1 MPEVRR
7 AVRRRL
13 ELRVRPLH
21 PKRDSATLLR
31 LNDVDKQTDLI
42 SRLQDEADL
51 CRNDGADDIAA
62 LLDEAVEALRA
73 ELRYE
78 ADDGKQFRSEA
89 QRAEY
94 EQQCVDLAVANDMLD
109 NGATLMAALTRAN
122 KSRPWWDCS
131 LTRQERDLLAKLN
144 RHTKLAMPHWQCCPF
159 PEYPIRRI
167 GADGRVWVGEYVG
180 EPGYGNF
187 VGLKDLLRYAS
198 QTAAQHA

>member
-1 MPEVRR
+1 
-7 AVRRRL
+7 
-13 ELRVRPLH
+13 
-21 PKRDSATLLR
+21 
-31 LNDVDKQTDLI
+31 VDKQTDLI

-122 KSRPWWDCS
+122 KS
-131 LTRQERDLLAKLN
+131 
-144 RHTKLAMPHWQCCPF
+144 LAMPHWQCCPF